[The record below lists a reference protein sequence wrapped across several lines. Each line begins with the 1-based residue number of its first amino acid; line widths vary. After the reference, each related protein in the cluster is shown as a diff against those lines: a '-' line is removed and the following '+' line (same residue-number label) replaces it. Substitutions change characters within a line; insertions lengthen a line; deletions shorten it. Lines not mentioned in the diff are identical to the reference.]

1 MYKLLKLL
9 GVVAVIASASGHA
22 YASTLQEDFV
32 FSWSTNGSFT
42 LADLSYSSPTS
53 GNLLTGPF
61 TTATGGS
68 VPAGSGTF
76 SDLVSVDTTQHY
88 TSDYTISNFTG
99 NVSTFSISVSPVPL
113 PASFPL
119 FAMALLLGLGLM
131 GYHSV
136 RSKGGL
142 FGLNRQ
148 LESAL

>member
-9 GVVAVIASASGHA
+9 GVVAVVASASGHA

-61 TTATGGS
+61 TTAAGGF

-76 SDLVSVDTTQHY
+76 SELVSVDTTQPY
-88 TSDYTISNFTG
+88 ATDYTISHFTG
-99 NVSTFSISVSPVPL
+99 NVSTFAVSVSPVPL
-113 PASFPL
+113 PAGFPL
-119 FAMALLLGLGLM
+119 FAMALLGLGLV
-131 GYHSV
+131 GYHSL

-142 FGLNRQ
+142 FGPNRQ
-148 LESAL
+148 LESAV